1 MAERRMLS
9 KSVIQSDVFL
19 EMPLSSQAL
28 YMHLNVCADDDG
40 FVSNPKTILRMTG
53 AGEDDLKL
61 LIAKG
66 FVIVFK
72 TGIIVITHWKRNN
85 YIQKDRYKET
95 IYKDEKAYL
104 KITNTNTYEKT
115 ENICI
120 QNVSSLDTQ
129 IRLGKGRLDGVSID
143 EGRVEQGNHNPPSS
157 FYGEYKNI
165 RLTEEEYRKLKDKL
179 QGHTDMMITKLSRY
193 IKSTGKTY
201 QDHYV
206 TILNWYEQDK
216 DKLSQKKTGK
226 IPTIEDYDKGEHL

>member
-157 FYGEYKNI
+157 FYGEYKHI
-165 RLTEEEYRKLKDKL
+165 SLTNEEYEKLKDKL
-179 QGHTDMMITKLSRY
+179 QDHTETMIDKLSTY
-193 IKSTGKTY
+193 IKSTGRNYK
-201 QDHYV
+201 DHYATLV
-206 TILNWYEQDK
+206 HWYEQDK
-216 DKLSQKKTGK
+216 GKLKEGSKSKVYTF
-226 IPTIEDYDKGEHL
+226 EDYDKGVHL

>member
-40 FVSNPKTILRMTG
+40 FVGNPKTILRMTG

-129 IRLGKGRLDGVSID
+129 VRLGKGRLDEVSID
-143 EGRVEQGNHNPPSS
+143 EGRVEQENQNPPSS

-165 RLTEEEYRKLKDKL
+165 SLTDEEYGELKDKM
-179 QGHTDMMITKLSRY
+179 QGHREEMIEKLSTY
-193 IKSTGKTY
+193 MQSTGRKY
-201 QDHYV
+201 KDHYA
-206 TILNWYEQDK
+206 TIINWYEK
-216 DKLSQKKTGK
+216 DRGKLMQKNKSN
-226 IPTIEDYDKGEHL
+226 IPTWEEYDKGVHL

>member
-40 FVSNPKTILRMTG
+40 FVGNPKTILRMTG

-95 IYKDEKAYL
+95 IYKDEKH
-104 KITNTNTYEKT
+104 I
-115 ENICI
+115 
-120 QNVSSLDTQ
+120 
-129 IRLGKGRLDGVSID
+129 
-143 EGRVEQGNHNPPSS
+143 
-157 FYGEYKNI
+157 
-165 RLTEEEYRKLKDKL
+165 
-179 QGHTDMMITKLSRY
+179 
-193 IKSTGKTY
+193 
-201 QDHYV
+201 
-206 TILNWYEQDK
+206 
-216 DKLSQKKTGK
+216 
-226 IPTIEDYDKGEHL
+226 

>member
-120 QNVSSLDTQ
+120 QKRICASNTPGSPFSSC
-129 IRLGKGRLDGVSID
+129 SASA
-143 EGRVEQGNHNPPSS
+143 PSA
-157 FYGEYKNI
+157 G
-165 RLTEEEYRKLKDKL
+165 LTTTANSSSKTHKACAVDRK
-179 QGHTDMMITKLSRY
+179 S
-193 IKSTGKTY
+193 
-201 QDHYV
+201 V
-206 TILNWYEQDK
+206 V
-216 DKLSQKKTGK
+216 
-226 IPTIEDYDKGEHL
+226 

>member
-143 EGRVEQGNHNPPSS
+143 EGRVEQGNQTTPFS

-165 RLTEEEYRKLKDKL
+165 SLTDEEYQKLKEQLKER
-179 QGHTDMMITKLSRY
+179 TDTMIDKLSRY
-193 IKSTGKTY
+193 IESRGKTY
-201 QDHYV
+201 KNHYV

-216 DKLSQKKTGK
+216 EKLTQKSNGRTYSTNYK
-226 IPTIEDYDKGEHL
+226 DSDSL